1 MASKASFPVIALSPQ
16 RHALLQIHSAQSALL
31 FPCIQVLSLP
41 ASMRRARARSMH
53 DPSNYLPTT
62 LPHTLPIPLLFS
74 RCTAVVSKIFTIF
87 IFPFDCL
94 GLWKAKLSAVKS
106 RAPI

>member
-1 MASKASFPVIALSPQ
+1 
-16 RHALLQIHSAQSALL
+16 
-31 FPCIQVLSLP
+31 
-41 ASMRRARARSMH
+41 MH

-62 LPHTLPIPLLFS
+62 TPPHTRPIPLLFF
-74 RCTAVVSKIFTIF
+74 RCTAVVSKIFTSF

-106 RAPI
+106 RAPV